1 MFEGVLPAI
10 ITPFKRNPAMSLD
23 IPGLEKNIEFLL
35 SRGIHGIVPCGSTGE
50 SATLT
55 FEEHE
60 KVIKVTV
67 DKVNGEIPV
76 LAGTG
81 SNNTA
86 EAIRLTKAAK
96 DIGAD
101 GVLAISPYYNKPNR
115 AGLIKH
121 YHKLADLDIPV
132 IVYNVPSRTGQNLEP
147 DLIAELAKH
156 PNIWGVKEASGNI
169 GQISR
174 IIEETQ
180 DDDFI
185 VISGDD
191 NITLPIMALGGAGVI
206 SVAANID
213 PKRMVEM
220 YEAILLGD
228 YQKALVLNFALS
240 PLFRSMFIDTNPI
253 PVKKAVELMGL
264 AGGPV
269 RLPLSDLD
277 AKKTEELRKV
287 IAALPKETAK
297 KAPAAKR
304 PVKAA
309 KKAAPKKTVVKTA
322 PQKKA
327 MPKRSAP
334 KKKPVAKRTR

>member
-10 ITPFKRNPAMSLD
+10 ITPFKRNPAMGLD
-23 IPGLEKNIEFLL
+23 IPGLEKNIGFLL

-55 FEEHE
+55 FDEHE
-60 KVIKVTV
+60 KVIDVTV
-67 DKVNGEIPV
+67 DSVNGKIPV

-101 GVLAISPYYNKPNR
+101 GVLVISPYYNKPNR

-121 YHKLADLDIPV
+121 YSRLADLDIPV
-132 IVYNVPSRTGQNLEP
+132 VVYNVPGRTGQNLEP
-147 DLIAELAKH
+147 DLIAELAQH
-156 PNIWGVKEASGNI
+156 PNIVGVKEASGNI

-180 DDDFI
+180 DEDFA

-191 NITLPIMALGGAGVI
+191 NITLPIMALGGSGVI
-206 SVAANID
+206 SVAANVD
-213 PKRMVEM
+213 PARMVSM
-220 YEAILLGD
+220 CEAMQRRD
-228 YQKALVLNFALS
+228 YQKALVLHFALS

-253 PVKKAVELMGL
+253 PVKKAVELMGM

-269 RLPLSDLD
+269 RLPLDELD
-277 AKKTEELRKV
+277 EKKTEQLKKVLASIPAKGAARKN
-287 IAALPKETAK
+287 
-297 KAPAAKR
+297 APTGKG
-304 PVKAA
+304 
-309 KKAAPKKTVVKTA
+309 T
-322 PQKKA
+322 
-327 MPKRSAP
+327 P
-334 KKKPVAKRTR
+334 KKKAGKQKTR

>member
-23 IPGLEKNIEFLL
+23 VPGLEHNIGFLL
-35 SRGIHGIVPCGSTGE
+35 SCGIHGIVPCGSTGE

-60 KVIKVTV
+60 KVIRVTV
-67 DKVNGEIPV
+67 DKVNGKIPV

-101 GVLAISPYYNKPNR
+101 GVLVISPYYNKPNR
-115 AGLIKH
+115 AGLVKH
-121 YHKLADLDIPV
+121 YTKLADLDIPV
-132 IVYNVPSRTGQNLEP
+132 VVYNVPGRTGQNLEP
-147 DLIAELAKH
+147 DLIAELAQH
-156 PNIWGVKEASGNI
+156 PNIIGVKEASGNI

-180 DDDFI
+180 DEDFA

-191 NITLPIMALGGAGVI
+191 NITVPIMALGGTGVI

-213 PKRMVEM
+213 PARMVAM
-220 YEAILLGD
+220 CEAMKRRD
-228 YQKALVLNFALS
+228 YQKALVLHFALS

-253 PVKKAVELMGL
+253 PVKKAVELMGM

-269 RLPLSDLD
+269 RLPLAELD
-277 AKKTEELRKV
+277 EKKTEQLKKV
-287 IAALPKETAK
+287 LATIPAKSAGKRAVQK
-297 KAPAAKR
+297 KAPQKGTARKPTAKQQR
-304 PVKAA
+304 
-309 KKAAPKKTVVKTA
+309 
-322 PQKKA
+322 
-327 MPKRSAP
+327 R
-334 KKKPVAKRTR
+334 

>member
-23 IPGLEKNIEFLL
+23 IPGLEHNIGFLL
-35 SRGIHGIVPCGSTGE
+35 SSGIHGIVPCGSTGE

-60 KVIKVTV
+60 KVIEITV
-67 DKVNGEIPV
+67 DKVNGKIPV

-81 SNNTA
+81 SNNTV
-86 EAIRLTKAAK
+86 EAVRLTKAAK

-101 GVLAISPYYNKPNR
+101 GVLVISPYSNKPNR
-115 AGLIKH
+115 TGLVKH
-121 YHKLADLDIPV
+121 YTKLADLDIPV
-132 IVYNVPSRTGQNLEP
+132 VIYNIPGRTGQNLEP
-147 DLIAELAKH
+147 DLIAELAQH
-156 PNIWGVKEASGNI
+156 PNIVGVKEASGNI

-180 DDDFI
+180 DEDFV

-213 PKRMVEM
+213 PGRMVKM
-220 YEAILLGD
+220 YDALKQGD
-228 YQKALVLNFALS
+228 YQKALVFNFALS
-240 PLFRSMFIDTNPI
+240 PLFRSMFIETNPI
-253 PVKKAVELMGL
+253 PVKKAVELMGM

-269 RLPLSDLD
+269 RLPLDELD
-277 AKKTEELRKV
+277 AKKTEQLKKV
-287 IAALPKETAK
+287 LATIPAK
-297 KAPAAKR
+297 SAVKR
-304 PVKAA
+304 AV
-309 KKAAPKKTVVKTA
+309 PKKT
-322 PQKKA
+322 PQKTGARKTTA
-327 MPKRSAP
+327 KPKR
-334 KKKPVAKRTR
+334 R